1 MMDILWPLV
10 FLAAWIAVQVWL
22 LPRLGVST

>member
-1 MMDILWPLV
+1 MMDYLWPIV

-22 LPRLGVST
+22 LPRMGVST